1 MGEGCGEGLIGKA
14 VGPGPESR
22 QGGGGGVTGTTNGEV
37 ELGGMREGPD
47 GVGGVTVAACQ
58 GHRRQGC

>member
-47 GVGGVTVAACQ
+47 GVGG
-58 GHRRQGC
+58 